1 VEHFQQRK
9 SARAAAG
16 AARLEDDMSKF
27 GAFAVT
33 VGFSLGLGAASAAFA
48 AAPAKPAVP
57 AVSTPS
63 TIAGRQAVEPNA
75 VQALKDMSAYLAT
88 LPAFE
93 LTSDT
98 TLDLVTN
105 DGQRVQVGGTASY
118 KARRPNGLSIEV
130 DSDLK
135 KRRFFYDGKTFT
147 VSAPELGYYAKVAA
161 PPTIR
166 QLLDIAWTR
175 YGIALPLE
183 DLFRWND
190 PSSAGHVQAFKS
202 AFSMGLARL
211 GGADTDQYVFREDK
225 VDWQIWI
232 QRGDKPLPL
241 KVVIVDRSDPAGPA
255 YTARLTWNTSP
266 SLSDADFAFQPGKD
280 DKLIKLSSTVQ

>member
-1 VEHFQQRK
+1 MMRI
-9 SARAAAG
+9 G
-16 AARLEDDMSKF
+16 ALATSI
-27 GAFAVT
+27 
-33 VGFSLGLGAASAAFA
+33 GLSIGIGAASAALA
-48 AAPAKPAVP
+48 AAPAKPAFP

-63 TIAGRQAVEPNA
+63 TVAGRSAVEPEA
-75 VQALKDMSAYLAT
+75 VQALKTMSAYLTT
-88 LPAFE
+88 LQAFE
-93 LTSDT
+93 LSSDT
-98 TLDLVTN
+98 TLDLITN
-105 DGQRVQVGGTASY
+105 DGQRVQVGGTAHY
-118 KARRPNGLSIEV
+118 KARRPNGLAIEV

-135 KRRFFYDGKTFT
+135 KRRFIYDGKTFT

-166 QLLDIAWTR
+166 ELLDTAWTR

-202 AFSMGLARL
+202 AFSMGRARL
-211 GGADTDQYVFREDK
+211 DGVDTDQYVFREDK

-232 QRGDKPLPL
+232 QRGDRPLPL

-255 YTARLTWNTSP
+255 YTAKLAWNTSP
-266 SLSDADFAFQPGKD
+266 SLSDSDFAFQPGKD